1 MKPIIRIIIL
11 LLATLAS
18 ISVNAS
24 KAVRFFR
31 DITLNDGRIV
41 SATLVGDENLHFY
54 KTQDGEIILYNSEG
68 SYYHSASKEQIDSL
82 NAIADSQQQ
91 QASEKPVMKKKG
103 ASSLTDINID
113 SGTTTNGQLS
123 GYRLFPSK
131 GAPKVLVLMMEFS
144 DVSFTFPKEDIE
156 KLFNSNEMT
165 TDVRIPYTD
174 SSGIVHHLVA
184 KSQGSVASYFK
195 ACSGE
200 RFTPQFDVCGP
211 IKVNNTAAYY
221 SKHDYTFVKD
231 ACEAAADAVDFT
243 QYDSD
248 GDGYVDLVYLLY
260 AGYGGNW
267 GVQNTIWPKI
277 QDNNGSHICIVDGMK
292 IHRAAMSNEINFYP
306 EVYTDYN
313 ISPQLAGIGV
323 MVHEFC
329 HTMGITDLYA
339 TSNKSWTDSK
349 YDNQSME
356 EWSLMDGGENRLNG
370 CLPTPLNAFER
381 YLFGWIDDIQELTD
395 SQTVTLTP
403 LKNGG
408 QAYKISGN
416 NDDEYWI
423 LEAIPHDKEWYM
435 QFKNNTGTGMVVT
448 HINTPLQ
455 KFSIRNGLPNGT
467 AGKPGITILPADG
480 RLIGF
485 FNFAETKDAYK
496 ESLLGDPFPGTQ
508 GVTQLTDYWVK
519 DGTIDKP
526 IYDIV
531 QNADYSVSFT
541 FRYRRGDANGDG
553 EVNMSDVMF
562 IVNYTLGT
570 PAPSFDAVAA
580 DANDDGKIDMS
591 DAMYIVNHILNGKF
605 PKE

>member
-1 MKPIIRIIIL
+1 MKKFLIHNSKFIIL

-18 ISVNAS
+18 VSASAS
-24 KAVRFFR
+24 KAVHFFR

-54 KTQDGEIILYNSEG
+54 RTQDGEIILYNSEG

-82 NAIADSQQQ
+82 NALTEIQQQ
-91 QASEKPVMKKKG
+91 PASINTINKKG
-103 ASSLTDINID
+103 TPSLTDTNID
-113 SGTTTNGQLS
+113 SGTTINGHLS

-131 GAPKVLVLMMEFS
+131 GDPKVLVLMVEFS

-156 KLFNSNEMT
+156 KLFNSDEMT

-174 SSGIVHHLVA
+174 EEGRSRQLVA
-184 KSQGSVASYFK
+184 KSQGSVANYFK
-195 ACSGE
+195 SCSGE
-200 RFTPQFDVCGP
+200 RFTPQFDVYGP
-211 IKVNNTAAYY
+211 VKVNNTAAYY
-221 SKHDYTFVKD
+221 STHDYTFVKD
-231 ACEAAADAVDFT
+231 ACAAAADAVDFT

-248 GDGYVDLVYLLY
+248 GDGYVDLVYILY

-267 GVQNTIWPKI
+267 GEPNAIWPKI
-277 QDNNGSHICIVDGMK
+277 KDNNGSYICTVDGMN
-292 IHRAAMSNEINFYP
+292 IHRAALSNEINFSSEIY
-306 EVYTDYN
+306 EEFN
-313 ISPQLAGIGV
+313 IDPQLTGIGV

-339 TSNKSWTDSK
+339 TSSKSWEDSK

-381 YLFGWIDDIQELTD
+381 YLFGWIDDIQELTEP
-395 SQTVTLTP
+395 QKVTLTP
-403 LKNGG
+403 LKDGG
-408 QAYKISGN
+408 QAYKIPGN
-416 NDDEYWI
+416 NDNEYWI

-435 QFKNNTGTGMVVT
+435 QFKNYTGSGMVIT
-448 HINTPLQ
+448 HINAPLQ
-455 KFSIRNGLPNGT
+455 NFSIKNGLPNGT

-480 RLIGF
+480 RLIGY
-485 FNFAETKDAYK
+485 FNYGETIDAY
-496 ESLLGDPFPGTQ
+496 ENSLLGDPFPGLQ
-508 GVTQLTDYWVK
+508 GVTQLTDYWSK

-541 FRYRRGDANGDG
+541 FRYLRGDANGDR
-553 EVNMSDVMF
+553 EINMSDVMF

-570 PAPSFDAVAA
+570 PALSFDAAAA
-580 DANDDGKIDMS
+580 DANGDGEINMS
-591 DAMYIVNHILNGKF
+591 DAMYIVNRILN
-605 PKE
+605 KE

>member
-1 MKPIIRIIIL
+1 MKTIRLIL
-11 LLATLAS
+11 LLLTLTS
-18 ISVNAS
+18 MSVSAS

-54 KTQDGEIILYNSEG
+54 RSQSGEIILYNSE
-68 SYYHSASKEQIDSL
+68 SDYYYAASKEQIDSL
-82 NAIADSQQQ
+82 NAIADPSARSGQDQQQQ
-91 QASEKPVMKKKG
+91 QASETKVMKKG
-103 ASSLTDINID
+103 ASSLTGID

-131 GAPKVLVLMMEFS
+131 DAPKVLVLMVEFS
-144 DVSFTFPKEDIE
+144 DVSFTFQKDNIDS
-156 KLFNSNEMT
+156 LFNGNTIT
-165 TDVRIPYTD
+165 TNVRIPYTD
-174 SSGIVHHLVA
+174 KESTPHQLVA
-184 KSQGSVASYFK
+184 KSQGSVANYFK
-195 ACSGE
+195 SCSGNQF
-200 RFTPQFDVCGP
+200 RPRFDVYGP

-221 SKHDYTFVKD
+221 SSHDYTFVKD
-231 ACEAAADAVDFT
+231 ACAAAADAVDFT

-267 GVQNTIWPKI
+267 GVNNTIWPKI
-277 QDNNGSHICIVDGMK
+277 QDNVNGHICIVDDMK

-306 EVYTDYN
+306 EIYEEYN
-313 ISPQLAGIGV
+313 IDPQLAGIGV

-339 TSNKSWTDSK
+339 TSSKIWADSQ

-403 LKNGG
+403 LKEGG

-435 QFKNNTGTGMVVT
+435 QFKNYTGTGMVIT
-448 HINTPLQ
+448 HINAPIQ
-455 KFSIRNGLPNGT
+455 KFSIKNGLPNST
-467 AGKPGITILPADG
+467 AGKSGITILPADG

-485 FNFAETKDAYK
+485 FDWAETQDAY
-496 ESLLGDPFPGTQ
+496 ENSLLGDPFPGTQ

-531 QNADYSVSFT
+531 QNADYSVNFT

-553 EVNMSDVMF
+553 EINMSDVMF
-562 IVNYTLGT
+562 IVNYILGT

-580 DANDDGKIDMS
+580 DANNDGEINMS
-591 DAMYIVNHILNGKF
+591 DAMYIVNRILNK
-605 PKE
+605 K